1 MNSAKSSSI
10 DFFLSLSR
18 IYFSAQHSFSVRS
31 ILRSFVRS
39 VSVIMGFWGNSVEKE
54 RGARPTLPSYPIRSF
69 STQKEPRKDHSKR
82 NRPEK
87 MNSGRRSNRDFG
99 NPREGRGAKV
109 ASGFSQSVSE

>member
-1 MNSAKSSSI
+1 MSSAKSSSI
-10 DFFLSLSR
+10 DFLSPGR
-18 IYFSAQHSFSVRS
+18 IYFSAQHSFSVP
-31 ILRSFVRS
+31 LVRS

-54 RGARPTLPSYPIRSF
+54 RGERPTLPSYPIRSF
-69 STQKEPRKDHSKR
+69 STQNEPRKDHSKR